1 MKTLKTLLFNVK
13 KNTMT
18 EVEIEDKL
26 QLFYSA
32 LGVDII
38 ELPMRSIGGKVFTI
52 MCDEEGLLKDGARV
66 SCISRSN
73 IDDIIAGNVMFFND
87 DGCGDLESLTDDD
100 IDLIRSNVG
109 LAQDNSGIHRVVI
122 MD

>member
-1 MKTLKTLLFNVK
+1 MLKTLLFNVK

-26 QLFYSA
+26 QLFYAA

-38 ELPMRSIGGKVFTI
+38 ELPMRSIGGKAFTI
-52 MCDEEGLLKDGARV
+52 MCDEEGLLKDGAV
-66 SCISRSN
+66 ASCISRTN
-73 IDDIIAGNVMFFND
+73 RHDLIVGNVMFFND
-87 DGCGDLESLTDDD
+87 NGCGDLKSLTEDD

-109 LAQDNSGIHRVVI
+109 LAQDRYGIHRVVI